1 MMRASVVLSTY
12 NRADILNGT
21 LASIFRQQVPFD
33 YEVIVVDDG
42 SSDHTT
48 EVLSRYPVVTERIE
62 RPEGHRNP
70 AYPRNRAIALAS
82 SDILIMQS
90 DDVWHETAQ
99 TIEELTNAA
108 TAQPNAAFFATVYN
122 VNADGVVIDT
132 FVHPRTRRRALFFLG
147 AIHKS
152 RLCAIGGN
160 DEAFTE
166 AGYEDAWLR
175 DCLQHG
181 AQCPFVFLSG
191 PVAHHQD
198 HTRPSK
204 DYGTQRGTKAMRK
217 LYKHK
222 CTEASRGAIPWRAE
236 ISSLYAE
243 EYA

>member
-1 MMRASVVLSTY
+1 MMRASVVLSTH

-62 RPEGHRNP
+62 RPQGHRNP

-90 DDVWHETAQ
+90 DDVWHETTH
-99 TIEELTNAA
+99 TIEELTNAV
-108 TAQPNAAFFATVYN
+108 TTRPNAAFFATVYN
-122 VNADGVVIDT
+122 VNIDGVVIDT
-132 FVHPRTRRRALFFLG
+132 FVHPRKRRRALFFLG

-152 RLCAIGGN
+152 CLCAIGGN

-175 DCLQHG
+175 DCLQYG
-181 AQCPFVFLSG
+181 ARCPFVFLDG
-191 PVAHHQD
+191 PIAHHQD
-198 HTRPSK
+198 HIRLMK
-204 DYGTQRGTKAMRK
+204 DYGTQRGTKAMRE

-236 ISSLYAE
+236 ISSIYAKE
-243 EYA
+243 HT